1 MSDWTIAVIAVS
13 ALLAVWYVVG
23 HFYNRER
30 GRRLMRWV
38 QRGLDA
44 LGGEWEAG
52 WIGSPASGARV
63 NVRRGTQP
71 FRRLELTLLL
81 ENRELPFLWLL
92 DRLRGRR
99 DRIIMRGTLRSPR
112 HGEVIAFSSG
122 PTDLGSEAWT
132 WEESSV
138 GLRIA
143 SRGRQGPR
151 MAASLMPWFTAYGSH
166 LRRFHWRNQDP
177 HINLEL
183 AIAGLLDT
191 KAETVFA
198 DLVNGL
204 RST

>member
-1 MSDWTIAVIAVS
+1 MNDWTIAVIAIS
-13 ALLAVWYVVG
+13 ALLAVWYGVG

-38 QRGLDA
+38 QGGLDA

-71 FRRLELTLLL
+71 LRRLEMTLLL

-99 DRIIMRGTLRSPR
+99 DRIIIRGTLRSPPR
-112 HGEVIAFSSG
+112 GEVIASSSG

-138 GLRIA
+138 GLHIA
-143 SRGRQGPR
+143 SRGRQGPH
-151 MAASLMPWFTAYGSH
+151 MVASLMPWFTAYGSH
-166 LRRFHWRNQDP
+166 LCRLHWRDQDP

-183 AIAGLLDT
+183 AIAGLLET
-191 KAETVFA
+191 QAETVFA
-198 DLVNGL
+198 DLVSGL
-204 RST
+204 RAT